1 MHRITLNQ
9 FPVKKFLLIRFDYYI
24 SQ

>member
-24 SQ
+24 S